1 MGLSFAIC
9 TYVNFFCSFPAYLLV
24 LCVVIECFIPVNRA
38 VCVLRVLCQSLRK
51 LNHMNI
57 VKLKEVVRE
66 NNKLY
71 FVFEYMQGNVF
82 QLIKERFLVFCVF
95 ISSCCHQ

>member
-1 MGLSFAIC
+1 MHFQ
-9 TYVNFFCSFPAYLLV
+9 CSYCPRFHFSEL
-24 LCVVIECFIPVNRA
+24 IA
-38 VCVLRVLCQSLRK
+38 VCVVHLLCQSLRK
-51 LNHMNI
+51 LNHVNI

-82 QLIKERFLVFCVF
+82 QLIKERFLVFLYF
-95 ISSCCHQ
+95 FLFSSF

>member
-1 MGLSFAIC
+1 MIQGVILGELNAA
-9 TYVNFFCSFPAYLLV
+9 YVL
-24 LCVVIECFIPVNRA
+24 
-38 VCVLRVLCQSLRK
+38 QSLRK
-51 LNHMNI
+51 LNHVNI

-82 QLIKERFLVFCVF
+82 QLIKERSLVFLFSFRHVF
-95 ISSCCHQ
+95 ASD